1 MTSPQAPGESH
12 HCSRRARATFRHSRP
27 SRNLSCAPHKHRPPL
42 RLVNAAVHWNHRLD
56 AEIPQQPIPGTS
68 SCLSP
73 ASAPP
78 SALRRRS
85 GASRHMTSKRWPQRQ
100 RQSQECRRRSI
111 HNWWW
116 LHADY
121 DCQPRKSH
129 SRCFNDIFCAWNVF
143 AIDFIDE
150 QPCTIIRIHIP
161 SKFFVVWACAR
172 WSSATRWRKREWR
185 LHRTLGLF
193 HPILLGRVTKL
204 LNTQRLLSPQ
214 SVHSASHYHIDYIH
228 IHGISG

>member
-27 SRNLSCAPHKHRPPL
+27 SRKLSCAQHKHRPHL
-42 RLVNAAVHWNHRLD
+42 WLVNAAVHWNHRHD

-100 RQSQECRRRSI
+100 HQSQECRRRSI

-116 LHADY
+116 LHADN
-121 DCQPRKSH
+121 DCQPRRCHAVSRWLCSPIFPPHTRSH
-129 SRCFNDIFCAWNVF
+129 TSLTRPASRAHVGVPAW
-143 AIDFIDE
+143 
-150 QPCTIIRIHIP
+150 
-161 SKFFVVWACAR
+161 
-172 WSSATRWRKREWR
+172 
-185 LHRTLGLF
+185 
-193 HPILLGRVTKL
+193 ILLRQRSQFPSDGAQNCGQQHRHVDGDVMSWSPLTRGLTPYLGKEGVRRHRMMCRRGTHKL
-204 LNTQRLLSPQ
+204 
-214 SVHSASHYHIDYIH
+214 
-228 IHGISG
+228 